1 MGKGI
6 KGRGTTH
13 STSRKW
19 EKKLKRTG
27 NKKNRQAGKKQVRIF
42 KIGD

>member
-6 KGRGTTH
+6 KGRGKTH

-19 EKKLKRTG
+19 EKKLKQTG
-27 NKKNRQAGKKQVRIF
+27 NKKIRQAGKKQAKIF